1 MENQLKTYRITMEFT
16 STLHPRKWFIEA
28 IQENLDET
36 GEQILT
42 YDEEEIKSPV
52 SDWIEQVNQ

>member
-1 MENQLKTYRITMEFT
+1 MEFT

-36 GEQILT
+36 GEEILT
-42 YDEEEIKSPV
+42 YNEEEIKSPV
-52 SDWIEQVNQ
+52 SA

>member
-36 GEQILT
+36 GEEILT

-52 SDWIEQVNQ
+52 SA